1 MKSWLLFGPI
11 LPFLTSLRPRC
22 LAVSHQLPSG
32 ACLWSLHPLRADLAM
47 VAIKARS
54 VGGRGLPD
62 SAVTPF
68 DTSPES
74 RSHQLPKVWRMLRA
88 ADVHSATSPPVFT
101 AGLVGLIRADV
112 FLDVTGIVRLRRNL
126 GFRLAAAL
134 RCRGCRKKAR
144 KYCWNP

>member
-11 LPFLTSLRPRC
+11 LPFLTLLRPRC
-22 LAVSHQLPSG
+22 LAVSPQPSG
-32 ACLWSLHPLRADLAM
+32 MCLWSLDPLRADLAM

-74 RSHQLPKVWRMLRA
+74 RSHQLPKVRRMLLA
-88 ADVHSATSPPVFT
+88 ADVHGATSPPVFT

-126 GFRLAAAL
+126 GFQQQL
-134 RCRGCRKKAR
+134 
-144 KYCWNP
+144 